1 MEHKEYYQ
9 QFKITLII
17 GNFSLKR
24 YSFTIETE

>member
-17 GNFSLKR
+17 EVTFLLKD
-24 YSFTIETE
+24 IALQLK